1 MDSLNNND
9 IILRITPYLNSHE
22 LLNLALTCKRFGGT
36 NEDTKQQ
43 NSSDDNNE
51 SHYTWSLM
59 EEAAR
64 QIIYNAK
71 VEERNALP
79 RYDGETWLAL
89 YKELELLRAPLTF
102 DQLIGGDEKCF
113 YYVDGDKSCLRSEGN
128 MWKTAISNNI
138 MRSGKNYVTFRKT
151 GRGGLC
157 VGVIR
162 PMRGLKETK
171 FRGKAF
177 SPLHLKNWPALRS
190 QGSSRWGIKTSI
202 HCCLYKSFNG
212 RCDWSFIPDN
222 NDIWTGLE
230 LLPNGEC
237 DVGMLLDLDKGTLSV
252 YVDGRRLRI
261 MKRVSSQPL
270 FSFNPLLLIQL
281 NIASILRSIVLQ
293 GLSGEYC
300 WMALDGRTL
309 QGPCTVQIKR
319 GSLPEMS
326 KKRQR
331 EE

>member
-36 NEDTKQQ
+36 NNNTKQ
-43 NSSDDNNE
+43 NSSDTNNE

-59 EEAAR
+59 EEAAC
-64 QIIYNAK
+64 QIIDNAQE
-71 VEERNALP
+71 EERNALP

-89 YKELELLRAPLTF
+89 YNELELLRSPLAF
-102 DQLIGGDEKCF
+102 DQLIGGDEKSF

-138 MRSGKNYVTFRKT
+138 MRSGKHYVTFRKT

-177 SPLHLKNWPALRS
+177 SPLHAKNWPALRS

-212 RCDWSFIPDN
+212 RCGWSDWSFIPDN
-222 NDIWTGLE
+222 NSTWSGQE
-230 LLPNGEC
+230 LLSVGEC
-237 DVGMLLDLDKGTLSV
+237 DVGMLLDLDEGTLSV
-252 YVDGRRLRI
+252 YVDGRRLGI
-261 MKRVSSQPL
+261 MKSVSMVVSL
-270 FSFNPLLLIQL
+270 IWSSFFIQR
-281 NIASILRSIVLQ
+281 NTYSISIVLQ

-300 WMALDGRTL
+300 WMALMDVL
-309 QGPCTVQIKR
+309 
-319 GSLPEMS
+319 L
-326 KKRQR
+326 
-331 EE
+331 